1 MKHACKMLIFLHL
14 GIKNAKIY
22 IFPISQGPDCHRSLR
37 SEGGLARRS
46 EGGVR
51 SFCLRFRPKVW
62 VHVQQTPHLAAGVP
76 GIKSQDI
83 YQLSFHDKGYSSG
96 YRRLDFGWP
105 AFAYNYQTPGQTQ
118 IDGSFCWKYQKATK
132 MQIDLKN
139 HWSTQE
145 TIQTILGKHVK
156 ISTNEESA
164 WKLFFTGSSWEF
176 LGEHRRVGEESANSR
191 WIEEPV
197 RLLPDDCHK
206 LRGQLYLGM

>member
-14 GIKNAKIY
+14 GIKNGKIY

-37 SEGGLARRS
+37 SEGGLARRL
-46 EGGVR
+46 EGCFR

-83 YQLSFHDKGYSSG
+83 YQLSFHDKGYYSG

-105 AFAYNYQTPGQTQ
+105 AFAYKYQTPGQTQ
-118 IDGSFCWKYQKATK
+118 IDGSFCWKYQKATNTGNNSDNPGETCQNIHK
-132 MQIDLKN
+132 RRKCLK
-139 HWSTQE
+139 T
-145 TIQTILGKHVK
+145 
-156 ISTNEESA
+156 
-164 WKLFFTGSSWEF
+164 LFFTGSSWEF

-206 LRGQLYLGM
+206 LQLDPGM